1 MGGGLAFLTKKSFNP
16 ANWTNQKQVWEARQK
31 ETIEK
36 RRLAERDAQLKRERE
51 EEELARAIGGQ
62 EGGGRKALSFMYDGG
77 KVPGLERRKG
87 GGGNDDRGEG
97 FEGGEGEGWR
107 NRGKDNEDTTEKK
120 MVEIERQ
127 SLYERQPGDDDAA
140 AAFREML
147 ARGTTGDED
156 ESTSLY
162 AASDTRPDDG
172 GAAVKDGTTDEML
185 RGGDNRTN
193 LEKAVGRNRLGVDIT
208 LAQQM
213 ERFPMLKGAPRALPP
228 KPASSGVDGD
238 KDAPTDSDVV
248 ALNFKPLGQVL
259 RNVRCCKCSE
269 WGHSMGDRECKLTGW
284 DPFSSTPRLPPVA
297 TAAVATSAAIISD
310 AIDVVHHESRN
321 ASAETLEDE
330 RKQKK
335 EWKQK
340 KENKRHRK
348 DERKRHARDDE
359 KRSRKDKRAK
369 SSKRHRRDRSPSY
382 SSSSYSSSGD
392 ESFDSRDRCSSKRG
406 VDRYSRKRQHNRD
419 HHRRRDSDTSSSD
432 DRRHRLSKDSG
443 SKRREKSTSQR
454 RPERSR
460 SRSRSSSRSSVRRGR
475 NSGPSHDNRRSTRER
490 DGISSNNE
498 IDDGGRYHET
508 GAISFNVTKEE
519 EIKEKL
525 LRRKIL
531 NKRRRD

>member
-1 MGGGLAFLTKKSFNP
+1 M
-16 ANWTNQKQVWEARQK
+16 
-31 ETIEK
+31 
-36 RRLAERDAQLKRERE
+36 
-51 EEELARAIGGQ
+51 
-62 EGGGRKALSFMYDGG
+62 
-77 KVPGLERRKG
+77 
-87 GGGNDDRGEG
+87 
-97 FEGGEGEGWR
+97 
-107 NRGKDNEDTTEKK
+107 
-120 MVEIERQ
+120 
-127 SLYERQPGDDDAA
+127 
-140 AAFREML
+140 
-147 ARGTTGDED
+147 
-156 ESTSLY
+156 
-162 AASDTRPDDG
+162 
-172 GAAVKDGTTDEML
+172 
-185 RGGDNRTN
+185 
-193 LEKAVGRNRLGVDIT
+193 
-208 LAQQM
+208 
-213 ERFPMLKGAPRALPP
+213 
-228 KPASSGVDGD
+228 
-238 KDAPTDSDVV
+238 
-248 ALNFKPLGQVL
+248 
-259 RNVRCCKCSE
+259 
-269 WGHSMGDRECKLTGW
+269 TGW
-284 DPFSSTPRLPPVA
+284 DPFSSTPRLLA

-359 KRSRKDKRAK
+359 KRSRKDKRDK

-392 ESFDSRDRCSSKRG
+392 ESFDSRDRRSSKRG
-406 VDRYSRKRQHNRD
+406 VDRYSRKRQHNCD

-432 DRRHRLSKDSG
+432 DRRHILSKDSG

-531 NKRRRD
+531 NKTRRD

>member
-51 EEELARAIGGQ
+51 EEDLATAIGGE

-97 FEGGEGEGWR
+97 FEGGGSDHQGWQNQGE
-107 NRGKDNEDTTEKK
+107 NNEDTTEKK
-120 MVEIERQ
+120 KMEIEQQ

-147 ARGTTGDED
+147 ARGTADED
-156 ESTSLY
+156 ESTSLFT
-162 AASDTRPDDG
+162 SETRPDAG
-172 GAAVKDGTTDEML
+172 GAAEKEKDATTDEML

-193 LEKAVGRNRLGVDIT
+193 LEKAVGRNRLGVDVT

-228 KPASSGVDGD
+228 KPACSGVDGD

-297 TAAVATSAAIISD
+297 AVATSD
-310 AIDVVHHESRN
+310 AINVVHHESRN

-335 EWKQK
+335 EK
-340 KENKRHRK
+340 KRHRK
-348 DERKRHARDDE
+348 DKRKRHARDDE
-359 KRSRKDKRAK
+359 RRSRQHKRAK
-369 SSKRHRRDRSPSY
+369 SSKRHRHRRDRSPSY

-392 ESFDSRDRCSSKRG
+392 ESFQSRDRRSSKRG
-406 VDRYSRKRQHNRD
+406 EDRYRSRKRQHNRD
-419 HHRRRDSDTSSSD
+419 HHRRRDSDTSSSG
-432 DRRHRLSKDSG
+432 DRRHRLSKESG
-443 SKRREKSTSQR
+443 SKRREKSTSQWSRPVR
-454 RPERSR
+454 RR
-460 SRSRSSSRSSVRRGR
+460 SRSRSSSRSSVRLDRC
-475 NSGPSHDNRRSTRER
+475 
-490 DGISSNNE
+490 DGISSNDK
-498 IDDGGRYHET
+498 IDDGGRYYET
-508 GAISFNVTKEE
+508 GATSSNFTLED

-531 NKRRRD
+531 NKRRRDTNDSR

>member
-51 EEELARAIGGQ
+51 EEELARAIGGE
-62 EGGGRKALSFMYDGG
+62 EGGARKALSFMYDGG
-77 KVPGLERRKG
+77 KVPGLERDRG
-87 GGGNDDRGEG
+87 AGGNDDRGEG

-107 NRGKDNEDTTEKK
+107 NRGKDNEDETEKK
-120 MVEIERQ
+120 MVEIEQQ

-228 KPASSGVDGD
+228 KPASCGVDGD

-359 KRSRKDKRAK
+359 KRSRKHKRAK

-392 ESFDSRDRCSSKRG
+392 ESFDSRDRRSSKRG

-498 IDDGGRYHET
+498 IDDDGRYHET